1 VHDPYDAYDPH
12 HPEFAGEGGQKLPGG
27 GRMFG
32 RLWFGAGGC
41 PRAELFVVLR
51 DGTQRKFRGQL
62 HEVETNDDD

>member
-1 VHDPYDAYDPH
+1 MHDAHDAYDPH

-41 PRAELFVVLR
+41 PRAELFVVLLTAR
-51 DGTQRKFRGQL
+51 SASSGANSTR
-62 HEVETNDDD
+62 